1 VTARCEHTQ
10 LPLGECAER
19 CCRPDLKQ
27 YQPVPEVWMRV
38 TEAAPARPLI
48 PTKADVASGNVD
60 ALFHMVGGSTKRPDV
75 LDMVRELC
83 DPTSHSERYTRAGDQ
98 PAPPTR
104 RKKGRKQKAGRK
116 FQPRYHV
123 TEVPPL
129 LVQLDE
135 SVEKSGSA
143 EAGTSRPASSRP
155 AGRLVAI
162 DTAYRIEVDASR
174 WLRVLGQD
182 DVAVD
187 AIQLVRRL
195 ASLLPSLERC
205 HRRHPMRDEQRR
217 VICCTAHRVEAD
229 IGRWWTWSRVVT
241 GWDLPAWEPD
251 NTCPL
256 CGTRGSIRVR
266 LVEKL
271 ATCTNDACRET
282 WDDTTIGLLADHI
295 RHENHEDEEAS

>member
-1 VTARCEHTQ
+1 MTARCEISG
-10 LPLGECAER
+10 LVLSACAGS

-38 TEAAPARPLI
+38 TEAAPTRPLI
-48 PTKADVASGNVD
+48 PTAEDVQAGNVH
-60 ALFHMVGGSTKRPDV
+60 ALFQVIGGRLGRPEPV
-75 LDMVRELC
+75 DMVRELC
-83 DPTSHSERYTRAGDQ
+83 EDTAHRERYQ
-98 PAPPTR
+98 PEVDPA
-104 RKKGRKQKAGRK
+104 KKAIKHRMPK
-116 FQPRYHV
+116 YHV
-123 TEVPPL
+123 TQVPPL

-155 AGRLVAI
+155 AGRIVAI

-182 DVAVD
+182 DVATD
-187 AIQLVRRL
+187 AIALVRRL
-195 ASLLPSLERC
+195 ASLLPSIERC
-205 HRRHPMRDEQRR
+205 HRRHALRDKKTRQ
-217 VICCTAHRVEAD
+217 VICCTAHQVEAD

-256 CGTRGSIRVR
+256 CGVRGSVRIR

-271 ATCTNDACRET
+271 ATCTNDQCRET

-295 RHENHEDEEAS
+295 RAENHEDEEAS